1 MNWDDLFADLQ
12 AQFVA
17 QQRAEQGELV
27 ADLVEAEVATT
38 TFGDRVRAA
47 KGRSVTAR
55 LVDGT
60 DRRGLVTD
68 AAPTWFVL
76 GEGERRSLIRMD
88 AVVAAWP
95 LAGVA
100 PAPGRVEQGL
110 RLGHVLR
117 ALAADGAEVL
127 THTLGGMHRGRIV
140 RVGADHLDLA
150 TAAAV
155 LVVPWSA
162 LLSVDSP

>member
-1 MNWDDLFADLQ
+1 MSWDDLFADLQ
-12 AQFVA
+12 AQFLA
-17 QQRAEQGELV
+17 HQRAEQGEVV
-27 ADLVEAEVATT
+27 ADLVEAEAATT
-38 TFGDRVRAA
+38 TFGDRMRAA
-47 KGRSVTAR
+47 TGRSVTVR
-55 LVDGT
+55 LLDGS
-60 DRRGLVTD
+60 DRRGVVTD

-76 GEGERRSLIRMD
+76 AEGERRSLVRLD

-117 ALAADGAEVL
+117 ALAADGVPVVV
-127 THTLGGMHRGRIV
+127 HTLGGMHRGRIV

-150 TAAAV
+150 TGTAALV
-155 LVVPWSA
+155 LPWTA
-162 LLSVDSP
+162 LLSVDSQ